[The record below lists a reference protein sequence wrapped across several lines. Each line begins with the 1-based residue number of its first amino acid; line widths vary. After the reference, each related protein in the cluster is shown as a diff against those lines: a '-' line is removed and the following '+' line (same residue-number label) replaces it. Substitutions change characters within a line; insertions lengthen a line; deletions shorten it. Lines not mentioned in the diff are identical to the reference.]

1 MEWILGTTV
10 PVFIGV
16 VVVLGGGTAF
26 LMGQAIA
33 QAWSPWWHNVVYGA
47 MLAVAV
53 QFLSYALFDGAF
65 FVASI
70 ASSQAPPF
78 GTAMAGYLSNAVV
91 IIAVALFAYR
101 ITLAHKMAS
110 QYPWLYER
118 AGLFTGVPAPDQ
130 SLDRKGVFG
139 HPSVWRVFATIDA
152 MID

>member
-1 MEWILGTTV
+1 MEWILGITV

-47 MLAVAV
+47 LLAVAV

-65 FVASI
+65 FI
-70 ASSQAPPF
+70 ASLASSAAPPF
-78 GTAMAGYLSNAVV
+78 DTAIVGYFATTIVLV
-91 IIAVALFAYR
+91 ICALFAYR
-101 ITLAHKMAS
+101 ITLVRKMVV

-118 AGLFTGVPAPDQ
+118 AGLFG
-130 SLDRKGVFG
+130 
-139 HPSVWRVFATIDA
+139 WRSRT
-152 MID
+152 

>member
-33 QAWSPWWHNVVYGA
+33 QGWSPWWHNIVYGA
-47 MLAVAV
+47 LLAVAV

-65 FVASI
+65 FVASL

-78 GTAMAGYLSNAVV
+78 GTAISGYLATAVV
-91 IIAVALFAYR
+91 LVVVALFAYR
-101 ITLAHKMAS
+101 ITLVRKMVV

-118 AGLFTGVPAPDQ
+118 AGLFG
-130 SLDRKGVFG
+130 
-139 HPSVWRVFATIDA
+139 WRSRT
-152 MID
+152 

>member
-47 MLAVAV
+47 LLAVAV

-65 FVASI
+65 FI
-70 ASSQAPPF
+70 ASLASSAAPPF
-78 GTAMAGYLSNAVV
+78 DTAIVGYFATTIVLV
-91 IIAVALFAYR
+91 ICALFAYR
-101 ITLAHKMAS
+101 ITLVRKMVV

-118 AGLFTGVPAPDQ
+118 AGLFG
-130 SLDRKGVFG
+130 
-139 HPSVWRVFATIDA
+139 WRSRT
-152 MID
+152 

>member
-47 MLAVAV
+47 LLAVAV

-65 FVASI
+65 FI
-70 ASSQAPPF
+70 ASLASSGAPPF
-78 GTAMAGYLSNAVV
+78 DTAIVGYFATTIVLV
-91 IIAVALFAYR
+91 ICALFAYR
-101 ITLAHKMAS
+101 ITLVRKMVV

-118 AGLFTGVPAPDQ
+118 AGLFG
-130 SLDRKGVFG
+130 
-139 HPSVWRVFATIDA
+139 WRSRT
-152 MID
+152 

>member
-47 MLAVAV
+47 LLAVAV

-65 FVASI
+65 FI
-70 ASSQAPPF
+70 ASLASSAAPPF
-78 GTAMAGYLSNAVV
+78 DTAIVGYFATTIVLV
-91 IIAVALFAYR
+91 ICALFAYR
-101 ITLAHKMAS
+101 ITLVRKMVVQWARIRPVI
-110 QYPWLYER
+110 PWPPIR
-118 AGLFTGVPAPDQ
+118 RPA
-130 SLDRKGVFG
+130 
-139 HPSVWRVFATIDA
+139 
-152 MID
+152 

>member
-47 MLAVAV
+47 LLAVAV

-65 FVASI
+65 FLASL
-70 ASSQAPPF
+70 ASSGAPPF
-78 GTAMAGYLSNAVV
+78 DTAIVGYFATTIVLV
-91 IIAVALFAYR
+91 ICALFAYR
-101 ITLAHKMAS
+101 ITLVRKMVV

-118 AGLFTGVPAPDQ
+118 AGLFG
-130 SLDRKGVFG
+130 
-139 HPSVWRVFATIDA
+139 WRSRT
-152 MID
+152 